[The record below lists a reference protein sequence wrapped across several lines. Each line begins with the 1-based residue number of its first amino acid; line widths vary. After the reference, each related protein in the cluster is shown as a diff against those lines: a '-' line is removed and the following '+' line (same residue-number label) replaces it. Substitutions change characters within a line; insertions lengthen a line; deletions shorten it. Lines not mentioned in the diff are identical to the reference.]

1 MYFDYIILGQGVSGT
16 FLSYYLQKEG
26 KTVLVIDDGEKYT
39 ASRIASGV
47 INPVT
52 GRRVVETWMI
62 NDIMPFALNAY
73 QELEQQ
79 INVTLIQQCN
89 ILSFH
94 SSLQMKQAF
103 EHRLPE
109 ANKYLK
115 IPAHEEALQD
125 YFNFSLGVGE
135 TSPCYLADIQQLIL
149 GWRKKLAEREALLEM
164 KFDWKDALITN
175 EGIRYH
181 DITAKKIICC
191 EGALGVSNPYFRSL
205 PYAKN
210 KGEVLIVEIPDLP
223 RKNIYKQGLTIV
235 PWKENLFW
243 IGSPYEWNYSDTRPT
258 AAFKIKTQLQLQQWL
273 KLPYRIVD
281 HWAAERPA
289 NTERRPFVGVHPLHA
304 SVGILNG
311 MGTKGCSLAPYF
323 ANELT
328 QSLMNHT
335 PINPLADIRRF
346 SKILM

>member
-115 IPAHEEALQD
+115 ICLL
-125 YFNFSLGVGE
+125 Y
-135 TSPCYLADIQQLIL
+135 TSP
-149 GWRKKLAEREALLEM
+149 
-164 KFDWKDALITN
+164 
-175 EGIRYH
+175 
-181 DITAKKIICC
+181 
-191 EGALGVSNPYFRSL
+191 S
-205 PYAKN
+205 
-210 KGEVLIVEIPDLP
+210 P
-223 RKNIYKQGLTIV
+223 RD
-235 PWKENLFW
+235 
-243 IGSPYEWNYSDTRPT
+243 S
-258 AAFKIKTQLQLQQWL
+258 
-273 KLPYRIVD
+273 
-281 HWAAERPA
+281 
-289 NTERRPFVGVHPLHA
+289 
-304 SVGILNG
+304 
-311 MGTKGCSLAPYF
+311 
-323 ANELT
+323 
-328 QSLMNHT
+328 
-335 PINPLADIRRF
+335 
-346 SKILM
+346 